1 MPKGQ
6 YLIKKMAQ
14 NSHVAQEIFSQKD
27 STRVRPR
34 EQRTV
39 THKCCAAGG
48 WGCSQLPHLE
58 VMFTHAMDSK
68 RQASYTATVFIK
80 RESSQLQP
88 GHTSLFPISVNEWEY
103 FILNGTWRIKVQPE
117 GFNFVLWTSTQQLL
131 LKKNSQEHVELTEQ
145 KAEWVFKSLH
155 FSSLWKQMS

>member
-1 MPKGQ
+1 MWLRK
-6 YLIKKMAQ
+6 YLVRKIL
-14 NSHVAQEIFSQKD
+14 QEWDQENRGPWLINVVQ
-27 STRVRPR
+27 RVGG
-34 EQRTV
+34 
-39 THKCCAAGG
+39 AAHS
-48 WGCSQLPHLE
+48 WLPHLE

-117 GFNFVLWTSTQQLL
+117 GFNFVLWTSRQQLR
-131 LKKNSQEHVELTEQ
+131 LKKNSQDHVELTEQ